1 MRQQENRQPVTKVAV
16 LRRLRDA
23 ELHRIEDERGRRGR
37 RFEHLGLLMALAL
50 GCSAALPSLRS
61 VETMTAWL
69 APSWRR
75 RSRIRRRISDT
86 KLRDAL
92 MSIEPEQARGCI
104 HRQVK
109 AEHRRGRLAPTRLPF
124 GVVAIDGK
132 SLGKLPSW
140 DHRDVQRQR
149 PEDGRDYGLAR
160 VHRAHLVSSDATVCV
175 DQRPIPGDSNEVG
188 EVLTYARQLV
198 EAYGRTNLF
207 EVVTADAGNTC
218 LALGDYLHGRDLG
231 YVLAIKGPSGDIYQE
246 ALSRLSWL
254 EPERCEVSV
263 TERVKGTLV
272 TWRLYRAQLEGG
284 HLGWGHAR
292 QLVRVERIVVDA
304 HGKVERVGNRYF
316 VTNLHTGRLAA
327 RGWLVLVRMH
337 WRCENE
343 GHWTADV
350 VWNEDRRRKPW
361 TTDPRAVYALSML
374 RMVALNIVA
383 ALRSMTR
390 RSWVPGPPP
399 WGDVVFLVHAV
410 LVTGISQTPETDE
423 GI

>member
-50 GCSAALPSLRS
+50 GCSAALPSLRA

-92 MSIEPEQARGCI
+92 MSIEPQQARKCI

-132 SLGKLPSW
+132 GLGKLPSW

-149 PEDGRDYGLAR
+149 PKDGCDYGLAR
-160 VHRAHLVSSDATVCV
+160 VHRAHLVSADATVCV

-246 ALSRLSWL
+246 AVSRLSWL
-254 EPERCEVSV
+254 GPERCEVSI

-284 HLGWGHAR
+284 HLGWSHAR
-292 QLVRVERIVVDA
+292 QLVRVERIVVDT
-304 HGKVERVGNRYF
+304 HGEVERVGNRYF

-327 RGWLVLVRMH
+327 RGWLALVRMH

-343 GHWTADV
+343 GHWTTDV

-399 WGDVVFLVHAV
+399 WRDIVFLVHAV